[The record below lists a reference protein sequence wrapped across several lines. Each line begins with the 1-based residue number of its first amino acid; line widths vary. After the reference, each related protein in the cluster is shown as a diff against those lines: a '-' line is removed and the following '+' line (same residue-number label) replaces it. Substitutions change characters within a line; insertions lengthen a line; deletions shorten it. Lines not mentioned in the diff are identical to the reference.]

1 MKIAIV
7 GGGAA
12 GTACATRLRR
22 LNENDEIVIFEKS
35 GELALSNCGLPYLLS
50 GIVEDGKVLIGTTPE
65 QMKQKYNIDCRLNA
79 EVEFI
84 NRKEK
89 SVTVKGR
96 EPESYDK
103 LIIATGAY
111 QLRPDINGILGEQIF
126 TVNNLESIYKIKDFV
141 KYNRPR
147 NVVIMGGGY
156 TGVEMAENLMRLG
169 LKVSIVEASPHLLP
183 GLDYDMAATL
193 HNYLRGKG
201 LRLYLNR
208 RLTGFGDSKV
218 TLDNGLTIEY
228 DMAVVATGVRPD
240 PKLTIMSDLEI
251 GKSGGIK
258 VDDHMQTSDKDIYA
272 AGDDVEVTDFITR
285 QPVRMAQAGL
295 AVKEAKVIAD
305 HLGGLDSRFEHA
317 LGTSIIKVFE
327 MTAASAGANE
337 EKLKRQAFRTNILIF
352 TVLTIQPIC
361 RTMNFCCLNCCLMPT
376 AKFSVHRQSAEET
389 SAKGLTFWLWLCKTE
404 CMPPGLKMPNLPM
417 RRRFQQ
423 AKTSSTISAPWQT
436 IFSPNASKPLI
447 TKTCRNLKMK
457 LC

>member
-1 MKIAIV
+1 MTKSSF
-7 GGGAA
+7 
-12 GTACATRLRR
+12 
-22 LNENDEIVIFEKS
+22 FEKS

-50 GIVEDGKVLIGTTPE
+50 GIVEDGKALIGTTPE

-141 KYNRPR
+141 KYNQPR

-208 RLTGFGDSKV
+208 RLTGFGDSKI

-228 DMAVVATGVRPD
+228 DMGRCCHRRSSRSETDNHVRF
-240 PKLTIMSDLEI
+240 
-251 GKSGGIK
+251 GN
-258 VDDHMQTSDKDIYA
+258 
-272 AGDDVEVTDFITR
+272 R
-285 QPVRMAQAGL
+285 Q
-295 AVKEAKVIAD
+295 
-305 HLGGLDSRFEHA
+305 
-317 LGTSIIKVFE
+317 
-327 MTAASAGANE
+327 
-337 EKLKRQAFRTNILIF
+337 KRR
-352 TVLTIQPIC
+352 
-361 RTMNFCCLNCCLMPT
+361 
-376 AKFSVHRQSAEET
+376 H
-389 SAKGLTFWLWLCKTE
+389 
-404 CMPPGLKMPNLPM
+404 
-417 RRRFQQ
+417 
-423 AKTSSTISAPWQT
+423 
-436 IFSPNASKPLI
+436 
-447 TKTCRNLKMK
+447 
-457 LC
+457 

>member
-1 MKIAIV
+1 MMKIAIV

-35 GELALSNCGLPYLLS
+35 GKLALSNCGLPYLLS
-50 GIVEDGKVLIGTTPE
+50 GIVEDGKALIGTTPE

-84 NRKEK
+84 NRKDK

-141 KYNRPR
+141 KYNQPR
-147 NVVIMGGGY
+147 NVVVAGGGY

-208 RLTGFGDSKV
+208 RLTDFGDSRV

-258 VDDHMQTSDKDIYA
+258 VDEHMQTSDKDIYA

-305 HLGGLDSRFEHA
+305 HLGGLDSRFEYA

-337 EKLKRQAFRTNILIF
+337 EKLKKAGISYKHFNLYGFDHSAYMPDNELLLLKLLFDADGKILGAQAIGRGNVSKRIDILALAI
-352 TVLTIQPIC
+352 
-361 RTMNFCCLNCCLMPT
+361 
-376 AKFSVHRQSAEET
+376 
-389 SAKGLTFWLWLCKTE
+389 
-404 CMPPGLKMPNLPM
+404 GLKMPNLPM
-417 RRRFQQ
+417 RRRFRQ
-423 AKTSSTISAPWQT
+423 AKTSSTISAPWRT
-436 IFSPNASKPLI
+436 IFSPDASKPLI
-447 TKTCRNLKMK
+447 TKTCWNLKTK